1 MNGQFE
7 SMISSEGATKV
18 ALLTGGAKRIGAVI
32 ARCLHAAG
40 FDLALHYRSSSAE
53 AEVLA
58 SELNAVRPE
67 SVRLYQADLTDT
79 AKLKQIVDQAAKD
92 FGRLD
97 ALINNASSF
106 YPTPLAE
113 ITLDHWADLFA
124 TNAQAPLFLSQ
135 AAAPY
140 LQQSEGAIINIV
152 DIYADR
158 PLVKYA
164 PYCMAKAALVNMT
177 YALAR
182 ELGPNVRVNGVAPG
196 NIMWSTNMEKAET
209 PVIVTERTALKRQ
222 GEPMDIART
231 IRFLLTDAPYITGQ
245 IIRVDG
251 GRWLFI

>member
-1 MNGQFE
+1 MNGQIE
-7 SMISSEGATKV
+7 STSINQAAAKV
-18 ALLTGGAKRIGAVI
+18 VLLTGGAKRIGAVI
-32 ARCLHAAG
+32 ARCLHASG

-53 AEVLA
+53 ADLLA
-58 SELNAVRPE
+58 NELNAARAD

-79 AKLKQIVDQAAKD
+79 PKLKTMVEQVAAD

-113 ITLDHWADLFA
+113 ITLDHWNDLFA
-124 TNAQAPLFLSQ
+124 TNAQAPLFLAQ
-135 AAAPY
+135 AAAQY
-140 LQQSEGAIINIV
+140 LKASQGVIINIV

-158 PLVKYA
+158 PLIKYT

-182 ELGPNVRVNGVAPG
+182 ELGPDVRVNGVAPG

-209 PVIVTERTALKRQ
+209 PTIVVERTALQRQ

-251 GRWLFI
+251 GRWMFI